1 MQGQEETYTVLSKY
15 EKAVRRLL
23 SKPTDFERSELK
35 SLMDAFG
42 YEMKTTGGSGR
53 KFKHPGSASN
63 YMTHE
68 PHPQSTLKA
77 YQVREVIAF
86 LKQEGHIA

>member
-1 MQGQEETYTVLSKY
+1 
-15 EKAVRRLL
+15 
-23 SKPTDFERSELK
+23 
-35 SLMDAFG
+35 MDAFG

-53 KFKHPGSASN
+53 KLKHPGSGSN
-63 YMTHE
+63 FVIHE

-77 YQVREVIAF
+77 YQVREFIAF

>member
-1 MQGQEETYTVLSKY
+1 MSKY

-23 SKPTDFERSELK
+23 SKPTDFEWSELK

-63 YMTHE
+63 FVTHE

-86 LKQEGHIA
+86 LKQEGHIE

>member
-1 MQGQEETYTVLSKY
+1 MSKH

-23 SKPTDFERSELK
+23 SKPTDFGWNELK

-53 KFKHPGSASN
+53 KFKHPGSAAN
-63 YMTHE
+63 FVIHE

-77 YQVREVIAF
+77 YQVREFIAF

>member
-1 MQGQEETYTVLSKY
+1 VSKH

-23 SKPTDFERSELK
+23 SKPTDFEWSELK

-42 YEMKTTGGSGR
+42 YEMKTSGGSGR
-53 KFKHPGSASN
+53 KFTKVVGASFVI
-63 YMTHE
+63 HE
-68 PHPQSTLKA
+68 PHPQSVLKA
-77 YQVREVIAF
+77 YQVRAFIAF